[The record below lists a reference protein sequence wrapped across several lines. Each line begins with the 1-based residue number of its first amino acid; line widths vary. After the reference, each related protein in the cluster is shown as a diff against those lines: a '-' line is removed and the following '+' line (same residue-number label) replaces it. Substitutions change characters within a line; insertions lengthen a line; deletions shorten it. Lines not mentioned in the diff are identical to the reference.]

1 MGQYGNQ
8 PDFGTI
14 VVTLEDIGLN
24 ESFPPSAIYVGETV
38 DNDGQ
43 ATLEVQPVGNEP
55 GDTVIISGISN
66 GTFLPIVVTEII
78 DKSGIDTNKI
88 LLYR

>member
-14 VVTLEDIGLN
+14 VAVFGDIGIN
-24 ESFPPSAIYVGETV
+24 VVFPPSAIYVGETI
-38 DNDGQ
+38 DNDGL

-78 DKSGIDTNKI
+78 DKSGIDANKI

>member
-14 VVTLEDIGLN
+14 VIALEDVGFGN
-24 ESFPPSAIYVGETV
+24 EFPPSAIYVGTTP
-38 DNDGQ
+38 DNNGE
-43 ATLEVQPVGNEP
+43 LEVQPVGNAP
-55 GDTVIISGISN
+55 GDTVVIYGISN
-66 GTFLPIVVTEII
+66 GTFLPIVVTKII
-78 DKSGIDTNKI
+78 SKTGIDPDTI